1 MIYLDNAATTP
12 MKKEVFDAMMPYLT
26 DNFGNAGSKHSAGR
40 AAIEAIE
47 RARTQVATFLN
58 CAPEQIIFTS
68 GGTEANNL
76 AILGLESYLC
86 EKNRKNIMISPF
98 EHDSVMKSVDFLC
111 TKREFHE
118 DRIYPSRAVEI
129 LKSDKNK
136 YGLLSYMY
144 VNNEIGDEY
153 PIEEIATVCRENGA
167 VFHTDCVQAAP
178 CKKLNVDEIGC
189 DFLSISSHKIHGP
202 KGAGALFVRDKRMLS
217 SILHG
222 GSAQEHGLRAG
233 TENTAAIVG
242 FGMACEAINKDS
254 IYYQRNMIRMREL
267 KNLFCEYIRKL
278 FYNSYLRADEI
289 FHVNSNSESDSGI
302 LNVRFDGIDSETL
315 LLMLDSQ
322 GVCVSSGAACSEA
335 ESKPSH
341 VLLASGLSPNE
352 ARNSIRISMSDT
364 TTEDD
369 IRDAAIIIT
378 RCVTV
383 LHTDHD
389 KIIAL
394 LNRKQRGFQ

>member
-1 MIYLDNAATTP
+1 MIYLDNAATTAI
-12 MKKEVFDAMMPYLT
+12 KKEVLDAMMPYLT
-26 DNFGNAGSKHSAGR
+26 ENFGNAGSKHSVGR
-40 AAIEAIE
+40 D
-47 RARTQVATFLN
+47 ARNAVENAREQVAAFLN
-58 CAPEQIIFTS
+58 CSPEHVIFTS

-76 AILGLESYLC
+76 AILGLEGYLC

-118 DRIYPSRAVEI
+118 DRIYPGNAVEI
-129 LKSDKNK
+129 LERDHNK
-136 YGLLSYMY
+136 YGLVSYMY
-144 VNNEIGDEY
+144 VNNETGDEY
-153 PIEEIATVCRENGA
+153 RVEEIAEVCRKNGTI
-167 VFHTDCVQAAP
+167 FHTDCVQAAP

-202 KGAGALFVRDKRMLS
+202 KGAGALFVRDKGMLS

-278 FYNSYLRADEI
+278 FHNSYLRADEI

-352 ARNSIRISMSDT
+352 ARNSIRISMSDI

-389 KIIAL
+389 EIIAL
-394 LNRKQRGFQ
+394 LNRK